1 MAKTPAAAS
10 KLPEI
15 TNRRDTGGSLPEK
28 AATGPGGPAVPAGGR
43 VDIAAH
49 FGLASPMTLM
59 TLQRRDFLAGS
70 VTAAGAVTAG
80 LLARTSVAAPAS
92 PRTGAGADLS
102 TWAGVRAEFALGRD
116 YVHMALMLLAS
127 HPRSVREAIDRHRRA
142 LDDNPVIYGLKNHES
157 FEAATRQ
164 AAADYLG
171 GKPDEIALTGNTTT
185 GLAMLYGGLPVG
197 PRQEIVT
204 STHDHY
210 VTYESLRLRTLHSG
224 TAVRKVPLY
233 AVPEKATEDEIVANL
248 VKAIS
253 PRTRAVAVTWVHS
266 STGVK
271 LPIRR
276 MADALADLN
285 RKRAE
290 PERVLLCVDGVHAF
304 GVEHEDVNALGCDF
318 LVAGCH
324 KWLFGPRGTGIV
336 WGRSEAWKGHAGLIP
351 TFDWGAFQAWM
362 HGATPD
368 GLPPGPRTTP
378 GGFHAFEHR
387 WALPEAFRFHQAIGK
402 TRVTARIHE
411 LARRCKE
418 GLAGVNKVKLKTPMS
433 ETLSAG
439 IVCFEIDGLPPK
451 AIVERLLDRRIVASE
466 SPYATSYAR
475 LTPGLLNTPEEVDR
489 VVAEVKALAAS
500 PA

>member
-1 MAKTPAAAS
+1 MSIHRREFLTGSVVAGAAVAGLGERAVAAA
-10 KLPEI
+10 PPAG
-15 TNRRDTGGSLPEK
+15 R
-28 AATGPGGPAVPAGGR
+28 PGG
-43 VDIAAH
+43 
-49 FGLASPMTLM
+49 
-59 TLQRRDFLAGS
+59 
-70 VTAAGAVTAG
+70 GA
-80 LLARTSVAAPAS
+80 
-92 PRTGAGADLS
+92 ADLA
-102 TWAGVRAEFALGRD
+102 TWEGVRSEFLLGRD

-127 HPRSVREAIDRHRRA
+127 HPRPVREAIERHRRG
-142 LDDNPVIYGLKNHES
+142 LDDNPVIYGLKNHEAM
-157 FEAATRQ
+157 ETAARQ
-164 AAADYLG
+164 AAADYVG

-185 GLAMLYGGLPVG
+185 GIAMLYGGLPIG
-197 PRQEIVT
+197 PHQEILT
-204 STHDHY
+204 TTHDHY

-233 AVPEKATEDEIVANL
+233 AVPEKATEDEIVSNL
-248 VKAIS
+248 VKGVS
-253 PRTRAVAVTWVHS
+253 RRTRAVAVTWVHS

-276 MADALADLN
+276 MADALAELN

-290 PERVLLCVDGVHAF
+290 PDRVLLCVDGVHAF
-304 GVEHEDVNALGCDF
+304 GVEQEDVGALGCDF

-362 HGATPD
+362 HGGTPD
-368 GLPPGPRTTP
+368 SLPPGPRTTP

-402 TRVTARIHE
+402 ARVTARIHE
-411 LARRCKE
+411 LARRCKD
-418 GLAGVNKVKLKTPMS
+418 GLAAIPKLKLRTPMS

-451 AIVERLLDRRIVASE
+451 TIVERLLARKIIASE

-475 LTPGLLNTPEEVDR
+475 LTPGLLNTPDEVDR
-489 VVAEVKALAAS
+489 VVAEVKTLAA
-500 PA
+500 